1 MSDRHRVVYKTPLH
15 RFFEIALVLILT
27 LGLAYVWHALL
38 PTLPISYPIIASLII
53 GLAIV
58 PLIGS
63 KIALNLGAPMM
74 TRDERTRRYLSELGP
89 LGLRGGGTP
98 AYSTAR
104 RASGRSVRR
113 G

>member
-1 MSDRHRVVYKTPLH
+1 MSDRHRVVYKTPLQ

-27 LGLAYVWHALL
+27 LGLAYVWHAML
-38 PTLPISYPIIASLII
+38 PASPISYPIIASLII
-53 GLAIV
+53 GLATV

-63 KIALNLGAPMM
+63 KVALRLGAPMM

-89 LGLRGGGTP
+89 LGLRGGVTP